1 MRFVIATLAMLAAIA
16 PAGAISRYNVS
27 NKSCA
32 EARAIVRSEGA
43 VILRFRPSHAPV
55 PRYGRF
61 VVSDY
66 FCASNEIA
74 EETYIATGD
83 TSSCPVLECHPHSID
98 DDFFL
103 LRRHHR

>member
-1 MRFVIATLAMLAAIA
+1 MRLLIATLAMLVAIA

-32 EARAIVRSEGA
+32 EARAIVGREGA
-43 VILRFRPSHAPV
+43 VILQFRPTHAPV

-61 VVSDY
+61 VTGDY
-66 FCASNEIA
+66 YCASSEIA
-74 EETYIATGD
+74 EDVYIATGD
-83 TSSCPVLECHPHSID
+83 TNSCPMLECHPYSID

-103 LRRHHR
+103 LRRH